1 MAAYTTIDDPGAFF
15 NTLEWVGTGATLSIT
30 GAGFAPAFSWIK
42 TYNQGNQH
50 ALFDIV
56 RGATKYLRSNDTA
69 AEATTADT
77 LTSFDSDGFSLGAD
91 AAGVGVNYSAADSQ
105 ISWNWKAGT
114 TTGIDTTGSTI
125 TPTSYSFDQDAGFS
139 VIAYTGNDTAG
150 ALVPHGLGAVPEV
163 VIVKLIS
170 TGAEGWQ
177 CYFSSVGN
185 TKYLVLNT
193 TASEAT
199 STLRWNDTTPT
210 SVNFSL
216 GTETSVNGNTYGY
229 IAYCFAPKQGY
240 SKMGIYKGNANVN
253 GTFVYTGFRPKYVMS
268 KRSSASTGDWYIW
281 DNKRLGYNRDNNY
294 IYADTSS
301 AQATTDVIDLVSN
314 GFKCRDSG
322 NFNSTEDH
330 VYIAFAEAPFVNS
343 NGVPCNAR

>member
-1 MAAYTTIDDPGAFF
+1 MAAYTTIDNPGAHF
-15 NTLEWVGTGATLSIT
+15 NTLEWVGTGATLNIT

-125 TPTSYSFDQDAGFS
+125 TPTSYSFNQDGGFS

-170 TGAEGWQ
+170 TGAEAWQ
-177 CYFSSVGN
+177 SYWKPLGN
-185 TKYLVLNT
+185 TEFMVLNE
-193 TASEAT
+193 TAAKQT

-210 SVNFSL
+210 SVLFSL
-216 GTETSVNGNTYGY
+216 GTETSVNGASKGY
-229 IAYCFAPKQGY
+229 IAYCFTPIQGY
-240 SKMGIYKGNANVN
+240 SKFGTYEGNGNAD
-253 GTFVYTGFRPKYVMS
+253 GPFVYTGFRPKFLMCKS
-268 KRSSASTGDWYIW
+268 IDSTSSWFMF
-281 DNKRLGYNRDNNY
+281 DNKRLGYNVDNNS
-294 IYADTSS
+294 IDADTSS
-301 AQATTDVIDLVSN
+301 AQTTTDMVDLLST
-314 GFKCRDSG
+314 GFKLRSVTSDP
-322 NFNSTEDH
+322 NVAET
-330 VYIAFAEAPFVNS
+330 YIYAAFAESPFVNS
-343 NGVPCNAR
+343 NGVPTNAR